1 MESAPPPR
9 PSKTALFLT
18 YGKIGLVGFGGIN
31 AWARRTLV
39 EEKRWLTEQEYAET
53 LGLGQVLPGPNALNA
68 AIMVGERFHGVA
80 GSLIAA
86 GALFGGPLVVLA
98 GLATLY
104 DRYGSLPA
112 VDSLLGGTAAAASG
126 MVVGTAAKMA
136 QRLKPTLG
144 LWAVGLTS
152 LVLSSVFRVPL
163 PLVLLL
169 LGPLGILAAWWAGK
183 AR

>member
-9 PSKTALFLT
+9 PSKAALFLT

-31 AWARRTLV
+31 AWARRILV

-104 DRYGSLPA
+104 DRTDRCRRWIRCS
-112 VDSLLGGTAAAASG
+112 AAPPP
-126 MVVGTAAKMA
+126 
-136 QRLKPTLG
+136 RP
-144 LWAVGLTS
+144 
-152 LVLSSVFRVPL
+152 P
-163 PLVLLL
+163 
-169 LGPLGILAAWWAGK
+169 AWWSAPRPRWRSG
-183 AR
+183 